1 MNFRRFIITA
11 LMLFSALP
19 VLAQS
24 QNRTAVCKEID
35 SLGDQIKARENLLL
49 EPAAEDRIA
58 YAEFLQQ
65 PETGLIRLLPR
76 EKYDGKL
83 ALRGGGAYYSFARL
97 THEYGYGS
105 DIEFQRGD
113 LSVGFAGADY
123 GMLAKLGDVQLED
136 VTLENSL
143 VNNLA
148 QYKPPT
154 FEPEA
159 RAEHRKL
166 SEETYSKKDAVYKT
180 RMTGIVGST
189 YVLRSINY
197 DNSDVLVAF
206 KIIRQDE
213 DGSLILA
220 WKMLKKYPTPRLER

>member
-35 SLGDQIKARENLLL
+35 SLRDQIKARENLLL

-83 ALRGGGAYYSFARL
+83 ALRGGGAYYSFARTTTARSNTRASKATNFCPRFSPPCSNATSL
-97 THEYGYGS
+97 
-105 DIEFQRGD
+105 IW
-113 LSVGFAGADY
+113 
-123 GMLAKLGDVQLED
+123 K
-136 VTLENSL
+136 NSL
-143 VNNLA
+143 
-148 QYKPPT
+148 P
-154 FEPEA
+154 
-159 RAEHRKL
+159 
-166 SEETYSKKDAVYKT
+166 SSKEFTV
-180 RMTGIVGST
+180 
-189 YVLRSINY
+189 
-197 DNSDVLVAF
+197 
-206 KIIRQDE
+206 
-213 DGSLILA
+213 
-220 WKMLKKYPTPRLER
+220 